1 MPDFVTLVRMMPAA
15 AFRRVGC
22 VGCGVFDRCR
32 ASVQMLGPTGCE
44 ISVEMG
50 PAGRQRERRQRV
62 EDSLAGEYLRTGQVA
77 SLWGR
82 SSRYVALFLAALV
95 GEKEDGV
102 VLQGGKY
109 MIRRDKAEQY
119 ADAMFRRGI
128 VRR

>member
-1 MPDFVTLVRMMPAA
+1 MPDLATLVRATTTA
-15 AFRRVGC
+15 AFRRAEC
-22 VGCGVFDRCR
+22 VSCGVFAPCR
-32 ASVQMLGPTGCE
+32 ASVQGLGATGCE
-44 ISVEMG
+44 VSVEMG
-50 PAGRQRERRQRV
+50 PAGRQIERRQRV
-62 EDSLAGEYLRTGQVA
+62 EDELAGEYLRTGQVA

-82 SSRYVALFLAALV
+82 SSRYVALSLAALV

-128 VRR
+128 VRW